1 MIIVNCPITN
11 TNSEI
16 MTPFVDSET
25 DRYYKENQSY
35 HTGVDIVCN
44 KVYSV
49 LSGVVIQVCL
59 FDDHKRIVVQYNREY
74 AVCYANMNE
83 IFWEVGQSVQAG
95 SEIGVADGFVHFEL
109 WLTTKGNSLWRTY
122 VNNIAFYKHDPTEIA
137 TGETVFAQIIQY
149 DTDDQYAI
157 YGDGSTEEIT
167 DIHNLPPAML
177 QEFSN
182 GRGDDDAEI

>member
-1 MIIVNCPITN
+1 MIIMNCPITN

-16 MTPFVDSET
+16 KMPFIDSET
-25 DRYYKENQSY
+25 DPNFKQSRSY
-35 HTGVDIVCN
+35 HTGVDISCN

-59 FDDHKRIVVQYNREY
+59 FDDHRRIVVQYNREY

-83 IFWEVGQSVQAG
+83 IFWEVGQPVKAG

-109 WLTTKGNSLWRTY
+109 WRTSKGNSLWRTY
-122 VNNIAFYKHDPTEIA
+122 VNNIMFYKHDPTEIV
-137 TGETVFAQIIQY
+137 TGKTVFAPIIQY
-149 DTDDQYAI
+149 DTGDQYAI
-157 YGDGSTEEIT
+157 YGDGSTEAIT
-167 DIHNLPPAML
+167 DIHNLPPSML

-182 GRGDDDAEI
+182 GGGDDDADI